1 MATVLCMKWGRRYG
15 PDYVNT
21 LYNMVRRNLTRAHR
35 FLCLTDEPQGIRPEV
50 ECRPLPELRL
60 IPEWERSPWRKLSCF
75 APELEDL
82 AGPVLFLDL
91 DLVII
96 ANIDGLFDHP
106 GEFCI
111 IENWTQPGRG
121 IGNSS
126 VFRYRAG
133 AHGDVFARFRADPG
147 FGRGSLSELADVPVA
162 LGAGAD
168 LLAAGTGAGASSTT
182 ACRAGC
188 SGACDR
194 PRSPRAPRS
203 SCSTASPSR
212 PMRRA
217 GSGRNQ
223 AGVCGRQPG
232 SRTTGAER
240 DVAAIA
246 KIFRRRYGRPPLM
259 IPNGLASSSE
269 LCDIRDHG
277 RVVASWHQPRGIV
290 WRLSDLTLPMLDRW
304 VR

>member
-75 APELEDL
+75 APELDDL
-82 AGPVLFLDL
+82 GGPVLFLDL

-96 ANIDGLFDHP
+96 ANIDGLFSHP
-106 GEFCI
+106 GAFCI

-147 FGRGSLSELADVPVA
+147 KVVRSFANSQTFLSRSVPGLTFWPPEWCRSFKHDCLPGRMLRRVRAATLPAGAKIVVFHGQPKPPDAARGVWPEPGRGLRPAPWVAD
-162 LGAGAD
+162 
-168 LLAAGTGAGASSTT
+168 
-182 ACRAGC
+182 
-188 SGACDR
+188 
-194 PRSPRAPRS
+194 
-203 SCSTASPSR
+203 
-212 PMRRA
+212 
-217 GSGRNQ
+217 
-223 AGVCGRQPG
+223 
-232 SRTTGAER
+232 
-240 DVAAIA
+240 
-246 KIFRRRYGRPPLM
+246 
-259 IPNGLASSSE
+259 
-269 LCDIRDHG
+269 H
-277 RVVASWHQPRGIV
+277 
-290 WRLSDLTLPMLDRW
+290 WR
-304 VR
+304 